1 MLKAQMV
8 AMVFGVSGVVSAL
21 TQAPQGPSMQP
32 PARLQPGETPVAGQC
47 LTQQELDLIKG
58 LQALTRPTRGAE
70 YADHDDQMR
79 FDPRYF
85 VGTWRIEGVLPES
98 PLGAAGEFSGIE
110 TVRYAGNCAY
120 ESTIQAKLA
129 GTAFTVKALQVYD
142 RKARYMVRLEQDSR
156 GFQLLKTGPVGGD
169 SGGYFTH
176 HWEVPAF
183 VYKGKKIRLTG
194 STFLASPVNHR
205 LRMMISVDDQ
215 PPVNYGTTWWRR
227 QESSPK

>member
-8 AMVFGVSGVVSAL
+8 ALVFVVLGVIGAVTADA
-21 TQAPQGPSMQP
+21 QAQPAQP
-32 PARLQPGETPVAGQC
+32 PVRLQPGETPVAGQC
-47 LTQQELDLIKG
+47 LTQQELDLAKS

-70 YADHDDQMR
+70 YADHDDQPR
-79 FDPRYF
+79 FDPHYF

-98 PLGAAGEFSGIE
+98 PLGAAGEFTGIE
-110 TVRYAGNCAY
+110 TVRYVSNCSY

-129 GTAFTVKALQVYD
+129 GNAFTVKALQVYD
-142 RKARYMVRLEQDSR
+142 RRAKYMVRLEQDSR

-183 VYKGKKIRLTG
+183 MYKGKKVRLTG
-194 STFLASPVNHR
+194 TTFLASPVNHR
-205 LRMMISVDDQ
+205 LRMMISTDDQ

-227 QESSPK
+227 L